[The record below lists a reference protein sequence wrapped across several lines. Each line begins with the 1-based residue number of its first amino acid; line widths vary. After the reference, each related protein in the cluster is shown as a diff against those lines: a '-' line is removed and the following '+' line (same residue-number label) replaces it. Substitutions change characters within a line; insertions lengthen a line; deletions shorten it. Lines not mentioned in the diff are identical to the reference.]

1 MGKHNMRGP
10 EGQQKENFFIVIGA
24 IAVFAILIWI
34 TARSPYILHRFELPL
49 LKTQSAVYS
58 VVSSVYEKENELLGS
73 FTKFL
78 NEEYQRYGYRRIN
91 AGRARDYAHKYG
103 RATILTTKIIS
114 VFVLVGAVFPFI
126 RLSRAAKKK
135 AYDRD
140 QYITLPDAKGVE
152 GFIAIIGKYL
162 PADIKER
169 LKAEPTSEN
178 ISAAFTI
185 AREKA
190 NIPNNLA
197 GRLFPRWS
205 KERIAIY
212 EYGKGIVEYDL
223 NKMMNPEENRDG
235 KQQGK

>member
-1 MGKHNMRGP
+1 M
-10 EGQQKENFFIVIGA
+10 IGA
-24 IAVFAILIWI
+24 MAVFAILVWVA
-34 TARSPYILHRFELPL
+34 ARSPYILHRFELPL

-73 FTKFL
+73 FLGLL
-78 NEEYQRYGYRRIN
+78 NDEYKRHGYRRIN
-91 AGRARDYAHKYG
+91 AGRARDYAYKYG
-103 RATILTTKIIS
+103 HATILTTKIIS
-114 VFVLVGAVFPFI
+114 VFMLIGVAVPFI

-140 QYITLPDAKGVE
+140 QYITLPNARGVE
-152 GFIAIIGKYL
+152 GFIAVIGKHL
-162 PADIKER
+162 PADIRER
-169 LKAEPTSEN
+169 LKTEPTTED

-197 GRLFPRWS
+197 GRLFPKWS

-223 NKMMNPEENRDG
+223 NKMMSPEENTDG
-235 KQQGK
+235 RQQGK